1 LAANSLPVLTA
12 PPRGM
17 VRAEAFLLIS
27 FLGEPITDKV
37 ETKEVEIEE
46 EGRGDLITFLLW
58 RKPRALRGR
67 WRELEEEVRLGP

>member
-1 LAANSLPVLTA
+1 
-12 PPRGM
+12 M

-27 FLGEPITDKV
+27 FLGEPITDEV

-67 WRELEEEVRLGP
+67 W